1 MNLDGTTLT
10 AIFSVIGAIFAG
22 AGLKVVEKWLQKA
35 KDKDDT
41 ATSLR
46 NELRTELTALKKELA
61 DASDSIDEWKAKY
74 YDVIEKY
81 ILVKAQLNAVL
92 KILSDKGIEPPT
104 LPEDLTGGGKK

>member
-1 MNLDGTTLT
+1 MNLDGTALT

-22 AGLKVVEKWLQKA
+22 TGLKIVEKWLQKT

-41 ATSLR
+41 ATNLR
-46 NELRTELTALKKELA
+46 NELRSELTALKKELA
-61 DASDSIDEWKAKY
+61 DAGDSIDEWKAKY

-92 KILSDKGIEPPT
+92 KILSERGIEAPT
-104 LPEDLTGGGKK
+104 QPEDLTGGPKK